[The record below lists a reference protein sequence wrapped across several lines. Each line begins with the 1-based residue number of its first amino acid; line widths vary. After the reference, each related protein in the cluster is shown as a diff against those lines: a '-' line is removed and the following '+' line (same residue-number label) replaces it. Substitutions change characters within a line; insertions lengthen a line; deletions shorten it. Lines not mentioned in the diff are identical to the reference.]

1 MQGIQPLLLE
11 RYMAMANAVQERETR
26 QLKRLWTLIDAVY
39 AIVLVVMV
47 LALPYPDELDWTG
60 TSLWGFLVSQQEGL
74 ILALIGTIIV
84 VLYWVQ
90 SNVLFGNLARTDN
103 RHTILAL
110 IQIFLLMLY
119 LYSIGL
125 GVEFPEDPHALALQ
139 SILACLV
146 GLAAAGSWR
155 YACHNRR
162 LLSDLIRADEAAN
175 FQRIFLAEPLTA
187 LITIPFAYAGR
198 LYWELTWL
206 SYPLVSHLL
215 RSWKRSPKVT

>member
-1 MQGIQPLLLE
+1 MEI
-11 RYMAMANAVQERETR
+11 ANAVQERETR

-47 LALPYPDELDWTG
+47 LTLPYPDEVNWTG
-60 TSLWGFLVSQQEGL
+60 ASIWGFLVAHHEGL
-74 ILALIGTIIV
+74 ILALIGTILV

-110 IQIFLLMLY
+110 GQVFFLLFY

-125 GVEFPEDPHALALQ
+125 GIDVPEDPHALALQ

-155 YACHNRR
+155 YACHDRR
-162 LLSDLIRADEAAN
+162 LLSDRIQADETRHLQLN
-175 FQRIFLAEPLTA
+175 FLTEPLTA
-187 LITIPFAYAGR
+187 LITIPFAYVGR
-198 LYWELTWL
+198 GYWELAWL
-206 SYPLVSHLL
+206 SYPLVARLL
-215 RSWKRSPKVT
+215 RGWKRPVDNA